1 MNRSFYNGIMGV
13 KTHQFGMDVWANN
26 ITNINTAGYKYK
38 NPEFSTLFS
47 QALNY
52 QINSPTVNE
61 VGLGSTKVAS
71 APIMSMGSLQKTDN
85 QFDLAIAGK
94 GMFGVQD
101 HDGKYFYTRN
111 GAFSRDGE
119 GNLVDSFGNYVMGA
133 FANNL
138 SNGVITNEKIG
149 DIKLTSANQKTKIV
163 LPDKITLPAKETTF
177 VKMKGNL
184 NSTPKYKID
193 ENGKKV
199 EVANLSIYRTILY
212 TKDGEQNTLEIKFTK
227 QVPQG
232 AVNVVWNAKATVK
245 DSKGNI
251 LDSKE
256 GVLTFDGTG
265 AFLSSTLKSI
275 KNDGVDVKLDFG
287 TPYQEG
293 VAYSG
298 RDGLISYNSEVEG
311 KEIIKDGHT
320 AGSLTDYGIDNLGNI
335 QAIFDNGRSVPIY
348 KVMVFNFQNEQGLN
362 QTSPI
367 YFQESPNSG
376 KAILL
381 EDKNGNVINQNIISN
396 HLEMSNLDMSTAMTE
411 LIVMQKAFDAS
422 SKSITTSDQMI
433 QNAINMKK

>member
-1 MNRSFYNGIMGV
+1 MNRSFYTGIMGV

-38 NPEFSTLFS
+38 NPEFSTIFS
-47 QALNY
+47 QELNN
-52 QINSPTVNE
+52 QSNSPTINE
-61 VGLGSTKVAS
+61 IGLGGMKMAS
-71 APIMSMGSLQKTDN
+71 APVMSMGALQKTDS
-85 QFDLAIAGK
+85 QFDLAISGR

-101 HDGKYFYTRN
+101 HDGKYFFTRN
-111 GAFSRDGE
+111 GSFSRDGE
-119 GNLVDSFGNYVMGA
+119 GTLVDSFGNYVMGA
-133 FANNL
+133 YANNI
-138 SNGVITNEKIG
+138 SDGVITDEDIG
-149 DIKLTSANQKTKIV
+149 DIKLTSTDQKTKII
-163 LPDKITLPAKETTF
+163 LPDKMTLPARETTF

-184 NSTPKYKID
+184 NSTPIYTID
-193 ENGKKV
+193 ESGQKV
-199 EVANLSIYRTILY
+199 EKANLAKYRTTLF
-212 TKDGEQNTLEIKFTK
+212 TKDGEQNILEVKFTK

-232 AVNVVWNAKATVK
+232 PVNVVWNAEATVK
-245 DSKGNI
+245 DSDGNV
-251 LDSKE
+251 LDTSE

-265 AFLSSTLKSI
+265 AFLSSTLKSV

-287 TPYQEG
+287 TPYKEG
-293 VAYSG
+293 IAFSG
-298 RDGLISYNSEVEG
+298 RDGLISYNSDVEG
-311 KEIIKDGHT
+311 KEIIKDGHV
-320 AGSLTDYGIDNLGNI
+320 AGNLTDYGIDSLGNI

-376 KAILL
+376 KAILFK
-381 EDKNGNVINQNIISN
+381 DNNGNVINQNIIN
-396 HLEMSNLDMSTAMTE
+396 RHLEMSNVNMSTAMTE